1 MDASQQ
7 DYDIII
13 VGGGMV
19 GASLALAL
27 GNQPFNVAMIEAYSH
42 DLDTPPGYDDRA
54 IALSYGSA
62 QIFRTLN
69 LWNQLSDNVTP
80 IHQIHVSEC
89 GHMGITRIDHRQ
101 ENVEALGYVIT
112 ARALGQVLYGALA
125 QFENIHMIKP
135 ARLTGLSFT
144 DDQAQ
149 AIVAINPDD
158 EKQTQ
163 QTIGARLL
171 VAADGG
177 NSSVRQMLDIDAQE
191 QDYRQTAITAN
202 ISTELPHHN
211 RAYERFT
218 SQGPLALLPMGDDRQ
233 CSLVWTRHTENVD
246 ALLKLSDDQFLQQ
259 LQREFGN
266 RLGAFTRIGK
276 RSTYPLKLVRA
287 ASQVRKRV
295 ALIGNAAHTLHP
307 IAGQGFNLGI
317 RDVAALAQ
325 ILVDEHKAQRDIGL
339 LGALQTYQQWR
350 QEDHRRIIGFTDNLV
365 RIFSNRFTPL
375 AVARNLGLVATD
387 VLPPVK
393 HLLAKHTMGM
403 AGTLPRLA
411 RGLPL

>member
-1 MDASQQ
+1 METSQTH
-7 DYDIII
+7 YDIVI

-19 GASLALAL
+19 GASLACAL
-27 GNQPFNVAMIEAYSH
+27 GNQPFKVAMLEAFSQ

-54 IALSYGSA
+54 IALSYGTA
-62 QIFRTLN
+62 QIFRTLG
-69 LWNQLSDNVTP
+69 LWESLANKVTP
-80 IHQIHVSEC
+80 ICNIHVSER
-89 GHMGITRIDHRQ
+89 GRLGVTRMNYRQ
-101 ENVEALGYVIT
+101 ENVDALGYVIT
-112 ARALGQVLYGALA
+112 ARDFGQVLYNAVSQYGNV
-125 QFENIHMIKP
+125 QFIKP
-135 ARLTGLSFT
+135 ARLVDLAIA

-149 AIVAINPDD
+149 ATITINPETDKATD
-158 EKQTQ
+158 
-163 QTIGARLL
+163 QTISTRLL

-177 NSSVRQMLDIDAQE
+177 NSSVRQLLNIDAKE

-202 ISTELPHHN
+202 VSTQLPHHN
-211 RAYERFT
+211 IAYERFT
-218 SQGPLALLPMGDDRQ
+218 PQGPMALLPMGGHHQ
-233 CSLVWTRHTENVD
+233 CSLVWTRHSDNVES
-246 ALLKLSDDQFLQQ
+246 LLDLSDEAFLQQ

-266 RLGAFTRIGK
+266 RLGTFTRVGK

-287 ASQVRKRV
+287 TSQVQRRV

-325 ILVDEHKAQRDIGL
+325 VLVDEQKAQRDIGL

-375 AVARNLGLVATD
+375 ALARSLGLVATD
-387 VLPPVK
+387 VLPPMK
-393 HLLAKHTMGM
+393 HLLAQHTMGM
-403 AGTLPRLA
+403 AGKLPRLA